1 MKNKTLSSCL
11 IVTLIVVFFVTGCA
25 NPPKE
30 PTLTSTLIE
39 GEVFSATNTI
49 NPPTLTSTELPLPPT
64 ATATPT
70 PKATSTPNFD
80 KTATQV
86 YWLENANMAFTI
98 SEKGFYLGH
107 SESEEGVTIPS
118 EEVGQ
123 FEWSPD
129 GLRLAFA
136 VGNVIT
142 ILDMDSGAKTEMK
155 VKGTLAWHPSSQFL
169 VVGGYGKL
177 ALLDVNKGKA
187 IHQSNI
193 GYDSGWAGYV
203 SFSPDGSQL
212 AYLES
217 IYLFIVDLILDE
229 ASLPSRFGDAS
240 SVTPNVEGQIW
251 RVGWSP
257 AGDRLALLIGPW
269 VEDPYIGFFTLDG
282 ILRSQ
287 VTIPDFSV
295 NEFMW
300 SPDGRYLALLGS
312 EDTSLENR
320 IYVFDY
326 QTKAITTV
334 HRGGSLQLGCMGWTG
349 DSKKVGYLFINYG
362 GYPSEFILSDV
373 AGIQKQVLPASALMK
388 GDWASGCLKFRPGRT
403 ISAVAVPTPTLDP
416 LCTTWTQLKV
426 EGFARMIDVVP
437 NRVRSVPQKGDNLVG
452 KLNPGDVVKV
462 LEGPVCADGLVFWR
476 VASDSIPGGS
486 GWTAEGDGQEY
497 WLEPANP

>member
-142 ILDMDSGAKTEMK
+142 ILDMDSGVKTELK
-155 VKGTLAWHPSSQFL
+155 AKGTLAWHPSSQFL

-229 ASLPSRFGDAS
+229 ASLPSRFGDA
-240 SVTPNVEGQIW
+240 
-251 RVGWSP
+251 
-257 AGDRLALLIGPW
+257 
-269 VEDPYIGFFTLDG
+269 F
-282 ILRSQ
+282 
-287 VTIPDFSV
+287 
-295 NEFMW
+295 
-300 SPDGRYLALLGS
+300 
-312 EDTSLENR
+312 
-320 IYVFDY
+320 
-326 QTKAITTV
+326 
-334 HRGGSLQLGCMGWTG
+334 
-349 DSKKVGYLFINYG
+349 
-362 GYPSEFILSDV
+362 
-373 AGIQKQVLPASALMK
+373 
-388 GDWASGCLKFRPGRT
+388 
-403 ISAVAVPTPTLDP
+403 
-416 LCTTWTQLKV
+416 
-426 EGFARMIDVVP
+426 
-437 NRVRSVPQKGDNLVG
+437 
-452 KLNPGDVVKV
+452 
-462 LEGPVCADGLVFWR
+462 
-476 VASDSIPGGS
+476 
-486 GWTAEGDGQEY
+486 
-497 WLEPANP
+497 